1 MQLGTIDQVN
11 GDSGSHRSSSQA
23 PENPSIAT
31 FRNMMQREKALEDAR
46 RAKRAKRKAA
56 ADAVNQAAQTAAE
69 EAAVTEVS
77 ADTTKKGKKNLDK
90 ASKNATADAQHQQVN
105 AAAQMAMSN
114 LGGRKGK
121 SYSWMTG
128 GGSGASTPSRPGLAS
143 SVSTPKPIERPK
155 AVAKD
160 KGFSAWDE
168 DKDPGIQARDVLL
181 VLETDGR
188 APRAYTRGYAALDN

>member
-1 MQLGTIDQVN
+1 MPENASVSALKKMMQL
-11 GDSGSHRSSSQA
+11 
-23 PENPSIAT
+23 
-31 FRNMMQREKALEDAR
+31 EKASADAR

-77 ADTTKKGKKNLDK
+77 ADTSKKAKKASEK
-90 ASKNATADAQHQQVN
+90 ASKNPTADAVSQQIN

-114 LGGRKGK
+114 IGRKNK

-128 GGSGASTPSRPGLAS
+128 GGSGASTPLRPGLS
-143 SVSTPKPIERPK
+143 STASTPKPIERPK
-155 AVAKD
+155 PVVKE
-160 KGFSAWDE
+160 KIFGAWDE

-181 VLETDGR
+181 VLETDGK
-188 APRAYTRGYAALDN
+188 APRAYTRGYSSLDK